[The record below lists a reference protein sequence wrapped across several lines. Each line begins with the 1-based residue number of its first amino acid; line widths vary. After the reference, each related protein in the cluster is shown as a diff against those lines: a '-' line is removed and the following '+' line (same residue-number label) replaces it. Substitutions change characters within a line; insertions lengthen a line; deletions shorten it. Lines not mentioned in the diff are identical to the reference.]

1 MRAGL
6 LFGMSLAV
14 YSLYQD
20 HQFNP
25 ELKTGD
31 QWLAVAWETEVTL
44 GNILMIVLF
53 VWPVIS

>member
-1 MRAGL
+1 
-6 LFGMSLAV
+6 MSLAV